1 MTSKALTPATPASRS
16 AALAAL
22 ARRDLGAFLA
32 PETDRYGQAVVLSD
46 GAPKGTQQ
54 GCWDRMGVFGRHGGR
69 VELAAHLKEADAWIV
84 RYGTRRPVPVAAP
97 PAPAAAKPAPSAPA
111 YVAAPASAPSAAPA
125 AKPAP
130 VLPPPPPAVDHR
142 AVKSALALVAG
153 CATAADLDAAAE
165 LLNAEWPEGWPRSV
179 EMKWDAAFR
188 KVA

>member
-1 MTSKALTPATPASRS
+1 MTSKTLTPASRS

-32 PETDRYGQAVVLSD
+32 PETDRYGRQVVLSD

-84 RYGTRRPVPVAAP
+84 RYGTRQPAPVA
-97 PAPAAAKPAPSAPA
+97 APAAAKPAPSAPA
-111 YVAAPASAPSAAPA
+111 YVAAPASAPVAAPPAPA